1 MPRLRMARW
10 KYLTVAIVLGSRLI
24 ELTLFEVSGISDWCW
39 YLFTG
44 GWFVLL
50 FLTLWVLFRLRWREL
65 AIFSA
70 ALVATALPALNYG
83 AEPISRFQDEVYRLY
98 ALYRIRAVPTEAF
111 FSKCTLIDYLDD
123 DGARQRV
130 GQCDQGFRS
139 TPWFFLVLVYDSS
152 GQFALPGYRRTTTW
166 RLAVQGRAGSGA
178 RLATGLDF
186 GPELAGSNAGRH
198 LAGSFYYIKIYL
210 EDLRG

>member
-1 MPRLRMARW
+1 MAHR
-10 KYLTVAIVLGSRLI
+10 KYLTVAIVLGSRLT
-24 ELTLFEVSGISDWCW
+24 ELTLFKVSDISDWCW

-50 FLTLWVLFRLRWREL
+50 FLTLWGLFRLRWREL
-65 AIFSA
+65 AIFSVV
-70 ALVATALPALNYG
+70 LVATALPAFNYG
-83 AEPISRFQDEVYRLY
+83 VESISRFQDEVFRLY
-98 ALYRIRAVPTEAF
+98 ALTRIRAVPTEEF
-111 FSKCTLIDYLDD
+111 LSKCTLIDYLDD

-130 GQCDQGFRS
+130 GECDQGLRS
-139 TPWFFLVLVYDSS
+139 TPWFSLVLVYDPS

-178 RLATGLDF
+178 RLATGLNF
-186 GPELAGSNAGRH
+186 GPELAGSDAGQH

-210 EDLRG
+210 EDLKG